1 MFALKSLNAKLLAI
15 YVPLVCASVLLYFGT
30 LEYQEYREARAELV
44 GSLDHLASVQSTA
57 LASAVWEYDTD
68 QIDSLLAD
76 LEKLNFIQ
84 GAAVYD
90 AFGELLGAVGDHE
103 AEPELSEFRSE
114 TQLKYASGS
123 GTESVGRLIITVHS
137 KEIWTQQFERMKLNA
152 VVVAFLAMILVG
164 VTFLATRVVIGRPI
178 GRLQQAIERMRTSHT
193 RERVDWQSA
202 DELGRVV
209 DAFNRNIPRAAPVT
223 RERNS

>member
-137 KEIWTQQFERMKLNA
+137 KEIWTQ
-152 VVVAFLAMILVG
+152 
-164 VTFLATRVVIGRPI
+164 
-178 GRLQQAIERMRTSHT
+178 
-193 RERVDWQSA
+193 
-202 DELGRVV
+202 
-209 DAFNRNIPRAAPVT
+209 
-223 RERNS
+223 